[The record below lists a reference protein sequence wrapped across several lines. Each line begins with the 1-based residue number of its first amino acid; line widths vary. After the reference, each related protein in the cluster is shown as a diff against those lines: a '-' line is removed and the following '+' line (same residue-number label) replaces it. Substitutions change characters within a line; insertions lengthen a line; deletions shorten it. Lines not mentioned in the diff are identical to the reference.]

1 MKLKDIQ
8 SLINQHI
15 GGEDYIDNISQ
26 ADRNNIIQE
35 LKNNKNWHLID
46 NISSSNNEWY
56 FFQKKNTNTTISI
69 NDGKDDI
76 YDIIC
81 FFVG

>member
-8 SLINQHI
+8 NLINQHI
-15 GGEDYIDNISQ
+15 GGEEYIDNISQ